1 MAIRIKGVTILDT
14 TATTP
19 INRLTDV
26 LGMNVDKLN
35 IRVEIDATTGTIP
48 DEIELEIRVQEP
60 TLRRAGKSSMAGVLN
75 ATAKKSGT
83 LRYLATVPLASFG
96 SFMAAGDALKEVATV
111 VRDGGTSSRLFRSK
125 LAGG

>member
-1 MAIRIKGVTILDT
+1 MIGSGAGLLSIAWPVLQPCVQSAPRSNREVVMAIRIKSVTILDT
-14 TATTP
+14 MAATP

-96 SFMAAGDALKEVATV
+96 SF
-111 VRDGGTSSRLFRSK
+111 
-125 LAGG
+125 

>member
-35 IRVEIDATTGTIP
+35 IRVEIDATRDTIP
-48 DEIELEIRVQEP
+48 DEIPLEIRVMEP
-60 TLRRAGKSSMAGVLN
+60 KLRRAGKSSMSGVLN

-96 SFMAAGDALKEVATV
+96 SFM
-111 VRDGGTSSRLFRSK
+111 
-125 LAGG
+125 